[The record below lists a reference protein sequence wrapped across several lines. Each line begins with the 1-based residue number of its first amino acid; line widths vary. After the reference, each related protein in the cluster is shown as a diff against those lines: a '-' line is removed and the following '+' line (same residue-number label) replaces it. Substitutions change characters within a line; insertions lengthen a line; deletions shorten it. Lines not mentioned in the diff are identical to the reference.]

1 MPPVGGSP
9 DEHALG
15 ERQAGIPGA
24 AGAGDHARTEGRPA
38 RPGSRGGPRS
48 QAWAAQRPCRTSRR
62 DQRGMGPDRRADPAR
77 RGVLLVRVP
86 RAGPAGPLD
95 PVRAGRLRVLVAGRR
110 PGPGARLGAV
120 RHRRRAGGGHRAA
133 GRGGDRQRAA
143 TGDRDLAGGHRGI
156 RYGPARPRRARP
168 RGLPDR
174 LQEPAPGPA
183 RVKAVVCD
191 RYGPPEVL
199 RLDDVPRPVPGPD
212 EVLIKIRAT
221 AVNRSDTETRAG
233 TPPAARLVTG
243 LRRPRHRILGS
254 ELAGVV
260 EVAGP
265 AVTEFTV
272 GDDVFG

>member
-1 MPPVGGSP
+1 
-9 DEHALG
+9 
-15 ERQAGIPGA
+15 
-24 AGAGDHARTEGRPA
+24 
-38 RPGSRGGPRS
+38 PGSRGAAR
-48 QAWAAQRPCRTSRR
+48 QAGRRR

-110 PGPGARLGAV
+110 PGA
-120 RHRRRAGGGHRAA
+120 
-133 GRGGDRQRAA
+133 
-143 TGDRDLAGGHRGI
+143 GDRDLAGGHRGV
-156 RYGPARPRRARP
+156 RYGRARPRRARP

-174 LQEPAPGPA
+174 MQEPAAGPA
-183 RVKAVVCD
+183 RLSDVKAVVCD

-199 RLDDVPRPVPGPD
+199 RLDDVERPVPGPD
-212 EVLIKIRAT
+212 QVLIKIRAT

-260 EVAGP
+260 EAAGP

-272 GDDVFG
+272 GDDVFGVKAWTFGAHAEYVCMRQSAALAHKPAGLGFEEAAAVCDGVILALM